1 MSAIEDVTE
10 GIAAIVA
17 ALEETA
23 TAAAGAV
30 TAAEEGATAIA
41 VVGIESDIEAWN
53 SLKDQLE
60 GIVTQVAGVAESVE
74 EAQNQ
79 ANAMAGGT

>member
-1 MSAIEDVTE
+1 MSAIEDVTQ
-10 GIAAIVA
+10 GIAAVVA

-30 TAAEEGATAIA
+30 AAAENGVAAIE
-41 VVGIESDIEAWN
+41 VVGVESDVEAWN

-60 GIVTQVAGVAESVE
+60 GIATQVAGVTQAAE

-79 ANAMAGGT
+79 ANAMAEGT